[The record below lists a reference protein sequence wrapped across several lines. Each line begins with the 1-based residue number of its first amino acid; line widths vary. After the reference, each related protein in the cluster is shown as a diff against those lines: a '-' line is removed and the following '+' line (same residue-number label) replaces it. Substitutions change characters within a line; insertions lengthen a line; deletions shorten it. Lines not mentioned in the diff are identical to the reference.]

1 MTSSPAPDTNGQTVT
16 LAPLV
21 ALLAG
26 DMAKVNDQIVARLA
40 ADVPLIPEL
49 AGHLIAAG
57 GKRIRPMMTLAGA
70 RLGSSDDRAVSLAT
84 AVEFIHTATLL
95 HDDVIDGS
103 ALRRPRYG
111 QCAVGE
117 RSLVL
122 VGDFLFARAFELM
135 VEAGDLGV
143 LGRLATAS
151 ANITQG
157 ELKQLQTAGAPDTTA
172 EAYIDVIAGKTA
184 ELFAAAAAAGAE
196 IAAPRLPRSARY
208 KPMA

>member
-1 MTSSPAPDTNGQTVT
+1 M
-16 LAPLV
+16 
-21 ALLAG
+21 
-26 DMAKVNDQIVARLA
+26 
-40 ADVPLIPEL
+40 PLIAEL

-70 RLGSSDDRAVSLAT
+70 RLGSSDDRAIGLAT

-95 HDDVIDGS
+95 HDDVIVGS
-103 ALRRPRYG
+103 ALRRGRETANALWG
-111 QCAVGE
+111 NEA
-117 RSLVL
+117 SVL

-135 VEAGDLGV
+135 VEADDIGV

-172 EAYIDVIAGKTA
+172 DTISMITGKPPNYSPPLPLLA
-184 ELFAAAAAAGAE
+184 LKLPAL
-196 IAAPRLPRSARY
+196 RLPKLAQY
-208 KPMA
+208 KLMA